1 VGTIE
6 AASPG
11 MGIPAAAAPAAMP
24 NLFVVPAYNEAAN
37 LPNLFRDLEAR
48 PGLFPDGS
56 SLIVVDDGSADETAA
71 VVSAYAG
78 SLPVQLVRLDENGG
92 PGAAFRAGFLA
103 ALERAGDDSLVVT
116 MEADNTNDL
125 DAVPRMIER
134 AREGADVVL
143 ASWVMHNVA
152 APRRVLSAGAA
163 LFIRGLLGVEAKTV
177 SSFLRVYR
185 TSALRGAH
193 DRYGEGLIRES
204 GFACKAELLA
214 KFASLGARIEEVP
227 VDLDCSRRVGKS
239 NMPIFRTI
247 FAYWRMAVRQRLARG
262 AAPA

>member
-1 VGTIE
+1 MATIE
-6 AASPG
+6 AANPG
-11 MGIPAAAAPAAMP
+11 AVVPAAGAPAALP
-24 NLFVVPAYNEAAN
+24 NLFVVPAYNEAEN
-37 LPNLFRDLEAR
+37 LPALFRDLESR
-48 PGLFPDGS
+48 PQLFPDGS
-56 SLIVVDDGSADETAA
+56 ALIVVDDGSADDTVG
-71 VVSAYAG
+71 VVEAYAG
-78 SLPVQLVRLDENGG
+78 ALPVHLVRLPANGG
-92 PGAAFRAGFLA
+92 PGAAFRAGFQA
-103 ALERAGDDSLVVT
+103 ALERAGDEALIVT
-116 MEADNTNDL
+116 MEADNTSDL
-125 DAVPRMIER
+125 DAVPIMIAR
-134 AREGADVVL
+134 ARAGAEVVL

-152 APRRVLSAGAA
+152 APRRVLSAGAS

-185 TSALRGAH
+185 ASALRGAH
-193 DRYGEGLIRES
+193 DRYGDGLIRES

-239 NMPIFRTI
+239 SMPIVRTI